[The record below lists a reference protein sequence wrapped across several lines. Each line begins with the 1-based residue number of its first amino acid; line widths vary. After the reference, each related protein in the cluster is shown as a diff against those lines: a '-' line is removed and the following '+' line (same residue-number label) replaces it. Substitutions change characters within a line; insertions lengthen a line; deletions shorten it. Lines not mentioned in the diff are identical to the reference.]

1 MKKFGAFLSLLGLL
15 FQSSAQAW
23 VGGPYGG
30 NTYDNFT
37 GGIFGGTIRGSGT
50 SGIFKFSQG
59 NEAYVSPFGDSIVY
73 HGGLAY
79 YGECY
84 GFVDFD
90 SRTVSG
96 VTNGS
101 NTGANPNDPNASPF
115 YRNVFGQGF
124 GVSNGAA
131 GITTGNTFT
140 GANSNQSNA
149 NSYWNGKIT
158 KSKQTTRFRAK
169 GEMSFF
175 GNATEVVTS
184 DATQSDGAYSEPVLD
199 IDTTLLIAGGGT
211 SLTPGNG
218 STRRV
223 FTANNNYPNITDS
236 VKIKVYGSRTSVA
249 AFVGPNAY
257 SG

>member
-30 NTYDNFT
+30 NTYDGFT

-90 SRTVSG
+90 SKTVSG

-101 NTGANPNDPNASPF
+101 NTGANLNDPNASPT

-124 GVSNGAA
+124 GVSNGGAGVAA
-131 GITTGNTFT
+131 N
-140 GANSNQSNA
+140 NSFQNATSSQSNA
-149 NSYWNGKIT
+149 NSSWNGKLT
-158 KSKQTTRFRAK
+158 KTKQTTRFRAK

-175 GNATEVVTS
+175 GNATEVVSTDNVAS
-184 DATQSDGAYSEPVLD
+184 TGVYDDPRLD
-199 IDTTLLIAGGGT
+199 VDTTLLIAGGT
-211 SLTPGNG
+211 LSSTPGNG
-218 STRRV
+218 TVRRV
-223 FTANNNYPNITDS
+223 LSSNNNYPNITDT
-236 VKIKVYGSRTSVA
+236 VRIKVYGSRT
-249 AFVGPNAY
+249 FVGPATNPTGYA
-257 SG
+257 G